1 MRSKTSK
8 LTLVAGASLAL
19 VGLAVTAG
27 AAQAVTTPTA
37 TVSQTPGSNAP
48 QFMTS
53 CYAGHQNCAEVR
65 ALVQNGSTIYAAGK
79 WAQIK
84 DPTTGAISTAHPNLV
99 AFDATTGAIRSTFA
113 GHTFNGEVYAVAVS
127 ANGSRIYVGGDFTGI
142 DCNKSGAKTVCTTA
156 QHLIAFDASGNP
168 VPAFSTGGV
177 PTISGGA
184 SDPTAV
190 RGRVRSLLLSP
201 DGSTLYVG
209 GDFSRLDGG
218 TASQVGAINVAT
230 GALLTTFHPTFAS
243 DDVLPEV
250 TSLALGPSLLGVPNG
265 RLYTAGHFDLVNATA
280 RNTLAA
286 ISPTTGATDTTF
298 NAQIARQTDPYDA
311 LQQGIQVMP
320 LPPAD
325 GAAASVL
332 LAQGGHYNRGYRF
345 TLAGKRMWMVNT
357 GGDAQAVATSG
368 NTVYFGGHFICWS
381 TSKPIERADC
391 LTVPTPAGMQHRV
404 GVAAVD
410 LGTGHLVMNWA
421 PLMEPDTTPP
431 YYYDVWSL
439 LLASNGSL
447 YVGGTFREVDIGTTR
462 YAPHEKLAVFPAL

>member
-1 MRSKTSK
+1 MAVAAAV
-8 LTLVAGASLAL
+8 LPLAGLV
-19 VGLAVTAG
+19 VTTG
-27 AAQAVTTPTA
+27 VAQAVTTPTA

-65 ALVQNGSTIYAAGK
+65 ALVQNATTIFAGGK
-79 WAQIK
+79 WAEVK
-84 DPTTGAISTAHPNLV
+84 DPATGTFSAAHSNLV
-99 AFDATTGAIRSTFA
+99 AFDATTGAVRSGFA
-113 GHTFNGEVYAVAVS
+113 SHTFNGEVYAIAVS

-142 DCNKSGAKTVCTTA
+142 DCKKVGSKSVCTTA

-168 VPAFSTGGV
+168 VPAFSVGGV
-177 PTISGGA
+177 PTVNGGA

-209 GDFSRLDGG
+209 GDFSHLDGG

-230 GALLTTFHPTFAS
+230 GALSTAFHPTFAS
-243 DDVLPEV
+243 TDNLPEI
-250 TSLALGPSLLGVPNG
+250 TSLALGPNSLGVPNA
-265 RLYTAGHFDLVNATA
+265 RLYTAGHFDLVNSTA

-286 ISPTTGATDTTF
+286 VNPTTGASDTTF
-298 NAQIARQTDPYDA
+298 NAQISRQTNPYDVH
-311 LQQGIQVMP
+311 QQGIQVMP

-345 TLAGKRMWMVNT
+345 TLAGKRMWMVQT

-391 LTVPTPAGMQHRV
+391 LTVPMPPGMQHRV
-404 GVAAVD
+404 GIAAVD

-431 YYYDVWSL
+431 YYNDVWSL
-439 LLASNGSL
+439 LMASNGSL
-447 YVGGTFREVDIGTTR
+447 YVGGTFREVDFDNPPTR
-462 YAPHEKLAVFPAL
+462 LLGHEKLAVFPAA